1 MTVLPAPAGTQT
13 YDEFARRVVESGI
26 LLDPWLDG
34 EPRLSMTPLVL
45 GPHRYRDLARAGE
58 DVAELYNEACLLVED
73 DDELLENFFGL
84 SPVQQLMWNV
94 SRPLWHG
101 LARADVFE
109 THEGYVISELNCDTP
124 TGEAEAVVLG
134 ELSARDHPELVDPN
148 RNLEPRF
155 GAMVEI
161 LMDRL
166 LDRPFK
172 KVIGIV
178 YPTEFTEDLSV
189 IRLYRKWLEKAG
201 FEVVLGSPYNLG
213 ADGEG
218 RATLFGRPIF
228 AMLRHYKTD
237 GWGERVSAW
246 DDETLPDSLPLGAPL
261 SVALKASVER
271 KTAVINPFGAVVP
284 QNKRIMA
291 FMWEH
296 IHRFSTRARA
306 LIEKYVPYTS
316 RLETIHQERVLADR
330 EGWVLK
336 SDYGAEGE
344 EVIIGRLTDEKTW
357 AESVKHARPG
367 RWVAQRY
374 FEALGEGMEDGAGQG
389 KEQTEAAPGVSPSPV
404 SGVQPL
410 NYGVFLVGGQASG
423 LYVRRQA
430 GATDDHAVSVPVL
443 VRPPAPPAREETP
456 RTPA

>member
-1 MTVLPAPAGTQT
+1 MTTGPALDVPKS
-13 YDEFARRVVESGI
+13 YDEFARRVVASGV

-34 EPRLSMTPLVL
+34 EPRLSPEPLIL
-45 GPHRYRDLARAGE
+45 DGHKHRDLVRVGE
-58 DVAELYNEACLLVED
+58 DVAELYNEACLLID
-73 DDELLENFFGL
+73 DDDQLLDGFFGL

-101 LARADVFE
+101 FARADVFE

-134 ELSARDHPELVDPN
+134 EIARQDHPDLIDPN
-148 RNLEPRF
+148 SDLEMRF
-155 GAMVEI
+155 GAMTEI
-161 LMDRL
+161 LIDRL
-166 LDRPFK
+166 VDRPAPR
-172 KVIGIV
+172 VIGIV

-189 IRLYRKWLEKAG
+189 IRLYRKWFEKIG

-213 ADGEG
+213 AGQDG
-218 RATLFGRPIF
+218 RVTLFGRPIS

-237 GWGERVSAW
+237 GWGERMSAW
-246 DDETLPDSLPLGAPL
+246 DDETLPDALPLGGPL
-261 SVALKASVER
+261 SAALESSVQR
-271 KTAVINPFGAVVP
+271 KTAIVNPFGSVVP

-306 LIEKYVPYTS
+306 LIEKHVPYTS
-316 RLETIHQERVLADR
+316 RLETLHKERLLSDR

-344 EVIIGRLTDEKTW
+344 EVIIGRLTDDKTW
-357 AESVKHARPG
+357 TESLAHARPG
-367 RWVAQRY
+367 RWIAQRY
-374 FEALGEGMEDGAGQG
+374 FDALGDG
-389 KEQTEAAPGVSPSPV
+389 
-404 SGVQPL
+404 SGSGTSSAPL
-410 NYGVFLVGGQASG
+410 NYGVFLIGGQTSG

-443 VRPPAPPAREETP
+443 VRASAPAGREASPQNPA
-456 RTPA
+456 